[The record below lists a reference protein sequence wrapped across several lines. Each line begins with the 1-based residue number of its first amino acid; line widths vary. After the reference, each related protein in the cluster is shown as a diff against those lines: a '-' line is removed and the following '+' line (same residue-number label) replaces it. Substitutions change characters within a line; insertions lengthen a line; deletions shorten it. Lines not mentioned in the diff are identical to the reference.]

1 MIQNINE
8 FLGNV
13 SHTNFGKAAR
23 KSAATILNAH
33 MGAFRTT
40 RQEAGKVMQVAL
52 KESQKFRERARNQ
65 ADSVVENLAGA
76 ADDRLSAIEQGM
88 SRVIRRIG
96 LPTAKDVST
105 LTRRVEAL
113 ASQVEI
119 RARKVKKA
127 ARRSSARRAA

>member
-1 MIQNINE
+1 MIQNING

-13 SHTNFGKAAR
+13 AQTNLGKAAR
-23 KSAATILNAH
+23 RSAGMILNAH
-33 MGAFRTT
+33 LDAFRTT
-40 RQEAGKVMQVAL
+40 RQEAGKVMGIAI
-52 KESQKFRERARNQ
+52 KESRKFRERARNQ

-76 ADDRLSAIEQGM
+76 TDDQLSALEQGV

-96 LPTAKDVST
+96 LPTAKDVNS

-113 ASQVEI
+113 ATKVEA